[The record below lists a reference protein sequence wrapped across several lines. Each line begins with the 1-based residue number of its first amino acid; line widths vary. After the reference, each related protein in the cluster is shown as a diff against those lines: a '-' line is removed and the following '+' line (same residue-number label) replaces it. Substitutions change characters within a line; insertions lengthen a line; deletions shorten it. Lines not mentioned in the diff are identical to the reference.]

1 VIVWMRRDQRAGDN
15 WALLHAQ
22 DLALDGG
29 RPLAVAFCLV
39 PEFLGAARRQYA
51 FMLAGLR
58 ETARA
63 LADLGIP
70 LHLLQGDP
78 VAEIPALVARAGAAC
93 LVTDFNP
100 LRISRRWEQGV
111 CAAVDVPVHVVD
123 AHNVVPVWRASDKQE
138 YAARTLRPR
147 LQRLLPEFLTDLPA
161 LRPHPVG
168 WPGDVPAPDWDG
180 AAAGLAVGEAGPP
193 ITWRTPGSRAAGVAL
208 TAFLEQGL
216 AGYDSARNDP
226 VRDGQSDLS
235 PYLHFG
241 QLAPQRVAW
250 EVARRPESADRDAF
264 LEELVVRRELSDNF
278 CHHNPDYDRY
288 EGLPAWAR
296 RTLEDHLDDPRE
308 HLYDLEQFETAQ
320 THDALWNA
328 AQTEMRLR
336 GKMPGYLRMYW
347 AKKIL
352 EWTRDPGEALDVAIT
367 LNDRWQLDGRDPNGY
382 VGCAWS
388 IGGLHDRPWTERPIF
403 GKVRYMN
410 LNGCKRKF
418 RVDRYLDRVARLARE
433 GS

>member
-1 VIVWMRRDQRAGDN
+1 
-15 WALLHAQ
+15 
-22 DLALDGG
+22 
-29 RPLAVAFCLV
+29 
-39 PEFLGAARRQYA
+39 
-51 FMLAGLR
+51 
-58 ETARA
+58 
-63 LADLGIP
+63 
-70 LHLLQGDP
+70 
-78 VAEIPALVARAGAAC
+78 
-93 LVTDFNP
+93 
-100 LRISRRWEQGV
+100 
-111 CAAVDVPVHVVD
+111 
-123 AHNVVPVWRASDKQE
+123 
-138 YAARTLRPR
+138 
-147 LQRLLPEFLTDLPA
+147 
-161 LRPHPVG
+161 VG